1 MDDLLFDVSDLIP
14 FVIIALVIAAVVIIL
29 LTGYVKASPDTALI
43 ISGMRKN
50 ARFLIGKAGIK
61 IPFFEKKDELSLKLV
76 SVDVKTSSPVP
87 TADYIN
93 IKVDSA
99 VNIKIGI
106 SDEMLKRAAQN
117 FLNCNTDKIGNVAR
131 EVLEGNMRE
140 IIGQMEL
147 KEMVSDR
154 QKFAEKVRDNAVPDL
169 AAMGLEIISF
179 NVQNFIDNNEV
190 IENLGIDNISKI
202 KKSASIAKAES
213 EKEVAIA
220 KAQADKEANDARVAS
235 ETEIS
240 IKNNQL
246 EIRKA
251 ELKKEADAKKA
262 EADVIYRIVEQE
274 QRKQLE
280 ITSANANIAKQ
291 EKEVELKTKEVAVK
305 EKALDA
311 EVRKQ
316 AEANRFAREQKAQAE
331 LYERQKEA
339 EAKAYEAV
347 QEADALKA
355 TAEADRYQAEQEAW
369 GIKAKGEAEAE
380 AIKAKALAE
389 AAGIEKKAEAMA
401 KMGEAAILEMYFKAY
416 PEVAKSVAEPLSKV
430 DSIVMYGEGNSAKL
444 TEDIVK
450 SVTQVDQGLQ
460 KSMGIDIKS
469 LLAGVIGGK
478 VAAVGVQ
485 KEIEPESKVEETS
498 EPTEQE

>member
-1 MDDLLFDVSDLIP
+1 MYIP
-14 FVIIALVIAAVVIIL
+14 IVVAFFIIIAL
-29 LTGYVKASPDTALI
+29 TGYLKASPDTALI
-43 ISGMRKN
+43 ISGVRKKP
-50 ARFLIGKAGIK
+50 RFLIGKAGIK
-61 IPFFEKKDELSLKLV
+61 IPFFEKKDELCLKLV

-93 IKVDSA
+93 INVDSA
-99 VNIKIGI
+99 VNVKIGV
-106 SDEMLKRAAQN
+106 SNEMLQRAAQN
-117 FLNCNTDKIGNVAR
+117 FLNCKTDKIGAVAR

-202 KKSASIAKAES
+202 KKTASIARAES

-220 KAQADKEANDARVAS
+220 KAQADKESNDARVAS

-262 EADVIYRIVEQE
+262 EADVTYRIAEQE

-280 ITSANANIAKQ
+280 ITSANADIAKQ

-316 AEANRFAREQKAQAE
+316 AEADRFAREQKAQAE
-331 LYERQKEA
+331 LFERQKEA
-339 EAKAYEAV
+339 EAKAYEAL

-355 TAEADRYQAEQEAW
+355 TAEADRYQAEQEAC

-401 KMGEAAILEMYFKAY
+401 KMGEAAIMEMYFKAY
-416 PEVAKSVAEPLSKV
+416 PEVAKSIAEPLSKV

-450 SVTQVDQGLQ
+450 SVTQVDEGLQ

-478 VAAVGVQ
+478 VAGNSVRNS
-485 KEIEPESKVEETS
+485 ERDRMESDSDEKDND
-498 EPTEQE
+498 